1 MYICFAISHP
11 IYLSNPAFSV
21 FVLQEG
27 AMCCASHAACDQK
40 VDQLA
45 ISVLS
50 ALAAAI
56 EAGKDMQSVRRVYFG
71 ISRHTCNVK
80 IGSVLVFIV

>member
-1 MYICFAISHP
+1 
-11 IYLSNPAFSV
+11 
-21 FVLQEG
+21 
-27 AMCCASHAACDQK
+27 MCCASHAACDQK

-56 EAGKDMQSVRRVYFG
+56 EAGKDMQSVR
-71 ISRHTCNVK
+71 
-80 IGSVLVFIV
+80 VLHCFMIHLSANHNMIIFFPRALVSDRFSPR